1 MTNFPDKK
9 KGMAPMHENVQFLTP
24 KWIPWPKKLT
34 TGERHIKV
42 VWFMERIW
50 QQLITLKKQDPA

>member
-1 MTNFPDKK
+1 MTNLLDKK

-42 VWFMERIW
+42 VWFRERISHW
-50 QQLITLKKQDPA
+50 S